1 MENPGVWM
9 MELDR
14 FGYTLRVMGRTKE
27 ETEYAMRAE
36 YIRTYAKIN
45 HLNVQNMLLALSVP
59 IVDEYG
65 ETDPSNPYNEF
76 AELFRAAFEDNEA
89 HFYEFGKVEWE

>member
-27 ETEYAMRAE
+27 EAEDAMREE
-36 YIRTYAKIN
+36 YIRAYAKIN
-45 HLNVQNMLLALSVP
+45 GIYEEAFAQAIGRSALCGDP
-59 IVDEYG
+59 DEEDEDVACY
-65 ETDPSNPYNEF
+65 
-76 AELFRAAFEDNEA
+76 RAAFEDNEA

>member
-1 MENPGVWM
+1 MENTGVWM

-27 ETEYAMRAE
+27 EAEDAMREE
-36 YIRTYAKIN
+36 YIRAYAKFNGICEEAFA
-45 HLNVQNMLLALSVP
+45 QAIGRSALWG
-59 IVDEYG
+59 DEEDEDVACYL
-65 ETDPSNPYNEF
+65 T
-76 AELFRAAFEDNEA
+76 AFEDNEA